1 MIKMTISEKSR
12 KQIFM
17 VSLIIIALVVLSGIR
32 ILQYIKSPDVLFLA
46 DRAGAQW
53 IKYDSEFQ
61 LVHKSL
67 SHPRNEFRNVFNTNK
82 AIDNARIKVQA
93 LKRCQVILD
102 GVTIFSPTDEFD
114 NWKNVYDI
122 AVPFAVKAGQHEI
135 LIIVTS
141 ENSHPAIIAYS
152 EILPIR
158 TGTGWLASIDGKS
171 WQTAVSVAQVKQAT
185 ISREFPSASAA
196 LFKIMPYLAVAF
208 VMALIISLLGSLRE
222 DMAQKVSRWRWEP
235 SHIRWIMLV
244 LWAVL
249 AVNNMVKMNFQMG
262 FDIQGHIEYID
273 YIVTKGSLPLASEGW
288 QMFQAPLNY
297 MLSAPLYALMI
308 KWIDLPWIVKILRII
323 PIICGLLQIEV
334 VYRAARLVFVQRKD
348 LQIIAI
354 VTGSLLPMHTYICQ
368 VVGNEPLAGCLI
380 SLMVLFCMS
389 LVMPGQK
396 ERGTGFF
403 VLMGFVWGLALLSKM
418 TAVLLAPVLII
429 VLLYHTRLVQ
439 RPLKAAGRTIIIT
452 FGISILT
459 AGWYYFR
466 NYIELGKPFWGGW
479 DLSGGM
485 RWWQDPS
492 FRTWSQIFSFGQ
504 SFSYPVYAG
513 VKGFWDSVYST
524 LWLDGF
530 NSGSPDF
537 IHRPAW
543 NENFMVAG
551 ALLAL
556 LPSIFILTSMIF
568 ARLHKTANYRNAVVF
583 SIGAIGLFL
592 ASMMDLY
599 IRLPIYSTAKATYTL
614 GLLPCY
620 AVLAAAGAEPFLR
633 NRIVRSFVIALFVCW
648 AFAAY
653 FAYFVI
659 YFQE

>member
-1 MIKMTISEKSR
+1 MIVSEKSK
-12 KQIFM
+12 KQILI
-17 VSLIIIALVVLSGIR
+17 VSLIIIAVVVLGGIR
-32 ILQYIKSPDVLFLA
+32 ILQYIKSPDVLFLS
-46 DRAGAQW
+46 DRAGAKW

-67 SHPRNEFRNVFNTNK
+67 SQPRNEFRYVFNTGK
-82 AIDNARIKVQA
+82 AVDNARIKVQA
-93 LKRCQVILD
+93 LKRCQVIFD
-102 GVTIFSPTDEFD
+102 GVTIFSSTDEFD
-114 NWKNVYDI
+114 NWKKVYDI
-122 AVPFAVKAGQHEI
+122 AVPFAVKAGPHKI
-135 LIIVTS
+135 IVIVTS
-141 ENSHPAIIAYS
+141 ENSHPAVIAYS

-158 TGTGWLASIDGKS
+158 TGSGWFASIDGKS
-171 WQTAVSVAQVKQAT
+171 WQMAVPAAQIKQAT

-196 LFKIMPYLAVAF
+196 LFKIMLYLAVAF
-208 VMALIISLLGSLRE
+208 VMVLVISLLSSLRG
-222 DMAQKVSRWRWEP
+222 DMAQKVSRWRPEP
-235 SHIRWIMLV
+235 SHVRWILLV

-249 AVNNMVKMNFQMG
+249 AVNNMFKMNFQIG
-262 FDIQGHIEYID
+262 FDIRGHIEYID
-273 YIVTKGSLPLASEGW
+273 YIVTKGSLPLASDGW

-297 MLSAPLYALMI
+297 ILSAPIYALLI
-308 KWIDLPWIVKILRII
+308 KWLDLPWIVKILRII

-334 VYRAARLVFVQRKD
+334 VFRAARLVFAQRKD
-348 LQIIAI
+348 LQIIAL
-354 VTGSLLPMHTYICQ
+354 VTGSLLPMHTYICH

-396 ERGTGFF
+396 ERVTRFF

-418 TAVLLAPVLII
+418 TAVLFAPVLII

-439 RPLKAAGRTIIIT
+439 RPLKAAVRPIIII
-452 FGISILT
+452 FGVSILI

-466 NYIELGKPFWGGW
+466 NYIELGKPFVGGW

-492 FRTWSQIFSFGQ
+492 YRTWSQIFSFGQ
-504 SFSYPVYAG
+504 SLSYPVYAG

-530 NSGSPDF
+530 NSGLPDF
-537 IHRPAW
+537 IHRPSW

-556 LPSIFILTSMIF
+556 LPSIFILTGVIF
-568 ARLHKTANYRNAVVF
+568 TSLHKTATYRNAVVF
-583 SIGAIGLFL
+583 SIGAIGLLL
-592 ASMMDLY
+592 AAMMDLY
-599 IRLPIYSTAKATYTL
+599 IRLPIYSVAKATYTL

-620 AVLAAAGAEPFLR
+620 AVLAAAGAEPFLH
-633 NRIVRSFVIALFVCW
+633 NRIVRSFVMALFVCW

-653 FAYFVI
+653 AAYFVI
-659 YFQE
+659 CFQK